1 MLADIDPT
9 AAAVAARIVEIQ
21 LAAYAVE
28 AALIGFDGIPQ
39 LSETADQVRSRTD
52 LRWHGAFDDDGRLV
66 GLIAWEAVGGIVDID
81 RLAIDPLVA
90 RRGWGRRLVQAVPR
104 DQPTIVSTGTENE
117 PATNLYRD
125 EGFVEVGRTEVAPGV
140 FTTQFRRPAG

>member
-9 AAAVAARIVEIQ
+9 AVAARIVEIQ

-66 GLIAWEAVGGIVDID
+66 GLIAWESVGGIVDID

-140 FTTQFRRPAG
+140 FTTQFRRPGA

>member
-9 AAAVAARIVEIQ
+9 VALIADRIVEIQ

-39 LSETADQVRSRTD
+39 LSETSDQVRSRTD
-52 LRWHGAFDDDGRLV
+52 LHWHGAFDDDGRLV
-66 GLIAWEAVGGIVDID
+66 GQIAWERIDDVTDIG
-81 RLAIDPLVA
+81 RLAIDPMAA
-90 RRGWGRRLVQAVPR
+90 RRGWGRRLVRAVPR
-104 DQPTIVSTGTENE
+104 DQATIVSTGTENE